1 MFKRCYLLLF
11 ILYFPTV
18 FAEAK
23 YLPKTGSF
31 DKPCVNTEVKPKL
44 KPVRYHKI
52 LGGFYM
58 APTKTVDFKYGTI
71 GRLYNTD
78 TLSGISFFLNLRKDG
93 GCKTYLE
100 PYDYYSVEEIVADN
114 KKGDL
119 ILSVAIN
126 GLRRISLNRFYNW
139 FKKDVVQH
147 LSKKCTVIK
156 QDKKLYDLD
165 VYTPIGPCLENK
177 RRIYVYDRYLYTD
190 SEGNPTHFIRCS
202 RVTDRHKTPM
212 CEAKFFYKDGV
223 EYVDSRDFKDYPPL
237 YFKISFRRKFLPYW
251 REIENA
257 VWQYFHSI
265 IYPPSVVEETYK

>member
-18 FAEAK
+18 FAEVK

-52 LGGFYM
+52 LGGFYV
-58 APTKTVDFKYGTI
+58 APTKTVDFMYGTI
-71 GRLYNTD
+71 GDLYDTD
-78 TLSGISFFLNLRKDG
+78 TLSEISFFLNLYKDG
-93 GCKTYLE
+93 SCKTYKE
-100 PYDYYSVEEIVADN
+100 PYIFYSTDEIVADN

-119 ILSVAIN
+119 ILSITIK
-126 GLRRISLNRFYNW
+126 GLRRINLNRFYNW

-156 QDKKLYDLD
+156 QDKKLYGLE
-165 VYTPIGPCLENK
+165 VYTPMGPCLKN
-177 RRIYVYDRYLYTD
+177 RHNIYDRYLFTN
-190 SEGNPTHFIRCS
+190 SEGDATRFIRCNRRGDEAS
-202 RVTDRHKTPM
+202 
-212 CEAKFFYKDGV
+212 CELKFFYKDSG
-223 EYVDSRDFKDYPPL
+223 EYVDSRNFEDYPPL
-237 YFKISFRRKFLPYW
+237 YFKIAFQRRFLPYW

-257 VWQYFHSI
+257 AWQYFHSI